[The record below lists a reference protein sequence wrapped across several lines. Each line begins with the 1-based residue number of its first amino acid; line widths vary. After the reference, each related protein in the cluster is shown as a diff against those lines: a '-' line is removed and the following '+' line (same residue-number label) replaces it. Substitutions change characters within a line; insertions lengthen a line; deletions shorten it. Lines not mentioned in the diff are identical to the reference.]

1 MLDLFRRKRAVA
13 TVTAEEFG
21 YAELRGGGSRVRV
34 IPALGGRIV
43 DLELAGKQWLWTNDA
58 IPLAPPIPGSSYVET
73 ADSGGYDD
81 CFPTV
86 GACRLPSWVK
96 AFGGF
101 ELPDHGELWSQLPV
115 VNVEQ
120 YEGTQA
126 IVATWTGTRIPYA
139 FTRRILVTADGAVI
153 IDYGVRNDGRER
165 MPFIW
170 SSHPS
175 FALTPQT
182 HLILPEGARVRVYAT
197 HGIALGT
204 TRTEHKWPF
213 VRTGALQADLSHPA
227 VVAKKYACK
236 VFLDMPPGQGGGRA
250 AIREGL
256 DQLEVTFD
264 SRQVPFVGLWINRN
278 GWTPFKRGEAYCNIA
293 LEPCLGAPDTLTDAL
308 GDWKGAQ
315 WIEAGATREWR
326 LTWRGRRLIGEA
338 DTPVRGSKAI
348 ETTSNDG

>member
-1 MLDLFRRKRAVA
+1 MLDLFRRKPTSASA
-13 TVTAEEFG
+13 TTEDYGF
-21 YAELRGGGSRVRV
+21 AELRGGGSRVRV

-43 DLELAGKQWLWTNDA
+43 DLELCGRQWLWLNEG
-58 IPLAPPIPGSSYVET
+58 IPFAPPTVGASYVET
-73 ADSGGYDD
+73 ADSGGYDE

-86 GACRLPSWVK
+86 GQCRLPSWVK
-96 AFGGF
+96 ALGGF
-101 ELPDHGELWSQLPV
+101 ELPEHGELWSQTPM
-115 VNVEQ
+115 VNVEP

-126 IVATWTGTRIPYA
+126 IVATWGGTKIPYA
-139 FTRRILVTADGAVI
+139 FTRRVLVTSDGAVVM
-153 IDYGVRNDGRER
+153 DYAVRNDGKER

-170 SSHPS
+170 SAYPL

-182 HLILPEGARVRVYAT
+182 HLILPEGARLRVYGS

-204 TRTEHKWPF
+204 TRTEHKWPY

-227 VVAKKYACK
+227 VVGKRFACK
-236 VFLDMPPGQGGGRA
+236 LFLDMPHGQGRA

-264 SRQVPFVGLWINRN
+264 SKQVPYVGLWINRN
-278 GWTPFKRGEAYCNIA
+278 GWTPLKRGDAYCNVSLA
-293 LEPCLGAPDTLTDAL
+293 PCVGAPDTLTEAL

-315 WIEAGATREWR
+315 WLEPGAMREWR

-338 DTPVRGSKAI
+338 DTPSRGSQTI
-348 ETTSNDG
+348 EQTSEETQS

>member
-1 MLDLFRRKRAVA
+1 MLDLFRRKPAAA
-13 TVTAEEFG
+13 TVAVEDYG

-43 DLELAGKQWLWTNDA
+43 DLELAGRQWLWTNDQ
-58 IPLAPPIPGSSYVET
+58 IPFAPPTPGSAYMET
-73 ADSGGYDD
+73 ADSGGYDE

-86 GACRLPSWVK
+86 GQCRLPSWVK
-96 AFGGF
+96 AYGGF
-101 ELPDHGELWSQLPV
+101 ELPDHGELWSQTPI

-126 IVATWTGTRIPYA
+126 IVSTWTGTRIPYA
-139 FTRRILVTADGAVI
+139 FTRRILVTGDGAVVV
-153 IDYGVRNDGRER
+153 DYAARNDGRDR

-170 SSHPS
+170 SSYPL

-182 HLILPEGARVRVYAT
+182 HLILPEGARLRVYGT

-227 VVAKKYACK
+227 VVAKRYACK
-236 VFLDMPPGQGGGRA
+236 LFLDMPIAHEGRA

-256 DQLEVTFD
+256 EQLEVTFD
-264 SRQVPFVGLWINRN
+264 AEEVPHVGLWINRN
-278 GWTPFKRGEAYCNIA
+278 GWTPLKRSEAYCNIA
-293 LEPCLGAPDTLTDAL
+293 LAPCVGAPDTLTDAL
-308 GDWKGAQ
+308 GDWKGAF
-315 WIEAGATREWR
+315 WIEPGATKEWR

-338 DTPVRGSKAI
+338 DTPSRGSAAI
-348 ETTSNDG
+348 ESDRDA

>member
-1 MLDLFRRKRAVA
+1 MLDIFRRKPAAA
-13 TVTAEEFG
+13 TVAVEDYG

-43 DLELAGKQWLWTNDA
+43 DLELAGRQWLWTNDH
-58 IPLAPPIPGSSYVET
+58 IPFAPPTPGSSYMET
-73 ADSGGYDD
+73 ADSGGYDE

-86 GACRLPSWVK
+86 GQCRLPSWVK
-96 AFGGF
+96 AYGGF
-101 ELPDHGELWSQLPV
+101 ELPDHGELWSQTPI
-115 VNVEQ
+115 VNVEP

-126 IVATWTGTRIPYA
+126 IVSTWTGTRIPYA
-139 FTRRILVTADGAVI
+139 FTRRILVTGDGAVV
-153 IDYGVRNDGRER
+153 IDYAVRNDGRDR

-170 SSHPS
+170 SSYPL

-182 HLILPEGARVRVYAT
+182 HLILPEGARLRVYGT

-227 VVAKKYACK
+227 VVAKRYACK
-236 VFLDMPPGQGGGRA
+236 LFLDMPIALEGRA

-256 DQLEVTFD
+256 EQLEVTFD
-264 SRQVPFVGLWINRN
+264 AEEVPHVGLWINRN
-278 GWTPFKRGEAYCNIA
+278 GWTPLKRSDAYCNIA
-293 LEPCLGAPDTLTDAL
+293 LAPCVGAPDTLTDAL
-308 GDWKGAQ
+308 GDWKGAF
-315 WIEAGATREWR
+315 WIEPGATKEWR

-338 DTPVRGSKAI
+338 DTPSRGSTAV
-348 ETTSNDG
+348 ESTDL

>member
-1 MLDLFRRKRAVA
+1 MLDLFRRKHAASAA
-13 TVTAEEFG
+13 TREEYGF
-21 YAELRGGGSRVRV
+21 AELRGGDNRVRV
-34 IPALGGRIV
+34 IPALGGRIIY
-43 DLELAGKQWLWTNDA
+43 LELAGRQWLWTNDD
-58 IPLAPPIPGSSYVET
+58 IPFAPPVAGTSYVET
-73 ADSGGYDD
+73 ADSGGYDE

-96 AFGGF
+96 AYGGF
-101 ELPDHGELWSQLPV
+101 ELPGHGELWQQTPV

-126 IVATWTGTRIPYA
+126 IVSTWVGTKIPYA
-139 FTRRILVTADGAVI
+139 FTRRILMTADGAIVM
-153 IDYGVRNDGRER
+153 DYAVRNDGRDR

-170 SSHPS
+170 SSHPL

-227 VVAKKYACK
+227 LVAKQYACK
-236 VFLDMPPGQGGGRA
+236 VFLDMPHGQGRA
-250 AIREGL
+250 AIREGM

-264 SRQVPFVGLWINRN
+264 TREVPHLGLWINRN
-278 GWTPFKRGEAYCNIA
+278 GWTPFKRGKPYCNVA
-293 LEPCLGAPDTLTDAL
+293 LEPCLGAPDTLTEAL
-308 GDWKGAQ
+308 GDWKGAHWVEPGGTKQ
-315 WIEAGATREWR
+315 WR

-338 DTPVRGSKAI
+338 DTPARGSAAL
-348 ETTSNDG
+348 ESND